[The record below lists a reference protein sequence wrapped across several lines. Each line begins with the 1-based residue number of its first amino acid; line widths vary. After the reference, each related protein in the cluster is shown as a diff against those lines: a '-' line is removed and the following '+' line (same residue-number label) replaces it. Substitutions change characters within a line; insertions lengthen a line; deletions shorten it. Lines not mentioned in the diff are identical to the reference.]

1 MNILY
6 LHGFGSY
13 FDPASD
19 KVMALESLGTVHGVS
34 LDWTAPL
41 EETILKIVEV
51 VEDLH
56 IDLIV
61 GTSMGGWAA
70 ANVGSEIGVP
80 FVAIN
85 PAIDPA
91 KSLMR
96 YVGEDRID
104 YSRKLYT
111 LTEET
116 VREYF
121 PMTNLGYGLILLD
134 LGDEVV
140 DAQETINS
148 YEEYHQIVTFEGGS
162 HRFDHMVSGVE
173 YIKEFYNRASTTYGF
188 ADI

>member
-6 LHGFGSY
+6 VHGFGSD
-13 FDPASD
+13 FDPSSD
-19 KVMALESLGTVHGVS
+19 KVMALEELGKVHGVS
-34 LDWTAPL
+34 LDWTKPVEVTL
-41 EETILKIVEV
+41 MQIVEA
-51 VEDLH
+51 VESLD

-70 ANVGSEIGVP
+70 ANVGAELGIP

-85 PAIDPA
+85 PAVDPA

-96 YVGEDRID
+96 YTGERID
-104 YSRKLYT
+104 FCRRMYN

-121 PMTNLGYGLILLD
+121 PMTREGYGLIMLD
-134 LGDEVV
+134 LGDKII
-140 DAQETINS
+140 DSQETINS
-148 YEEYHQIVTFEGGS
+148 YEEFHQIVIFEGGS
-162 HRFDHMVSGVE
+162 HRFDHIASGVE

>member
-6 LHGFGSY
+6 LHGFGSC
-13 FDPASD
+13 FDPASE
-19 KVMALESLGTVHGVS
+19 KVIALEHLGVVHGINIDWTVTVEKTLMQIVEAVES
-34 LDWTAPL
+34 LD
-41 EETILKIVEV
+41 
-51 VEDLH
+51 

-70 ANVGSEIGVP
+70 ANVGAELSIP

-85 PAIDPA
+85 PAIDPS

-96 YVGEDRID
+96 YVGERID
-104 YSRKLYT
+104 YNRRLYN

-121 PMTNLGYGLILLD
+121 PMTELGYGLILLD

-148 YEEYHQIVTFEGGS
+148 YEEFHQIVIFEGGS
-162 HRFDHMVSGVE
+162 HRFDHMASGVE
-173 YIKEFYNRASTTYGF
+173 YIQEFYNRASTAYGF